1 MKRITLNL
9 IAFSLFASPIFA
21 EKIPVEGWYKSLG
34 GKRGDSWLDSG
45 KRQHLES
52 AKSLGEISLYSEN
65 FSFRATSVADV
76 YLSFLDKN
84 SNGKIIAKEVWTS
97 SKNSSLGFKGH
108 SSCEITGGSTIC
120 IMWFKGFGEYD
131 GKIMELSL
139 NEVDVNESNY
149 TQNRAADSP
158 NVYPLEG
165 KIIDEPKD

>member
-1 MKRITLNL
+1 MKKFIVCLMIVTLSTSTL
-9 IAFSLFASPIFA
+9 LA
-21 EKIPVEGWYKSLG
+21 EKNMSKVIIKNSSFEI
-34 GKRGDSWLDSG
+34 GDSWLDSG
-45 KRQHLES
+45 KRQHFES

-65 FSFRATSVADV
+65 FSFRAMSVADV

-84 SNGKIIAKEVWTS
+84 SNGKIIAKEAWTS

-108 SSCEITGGSTIC
+108 SSYEITVGSTIC

-149 TQNRAADSP
+149 TQKRTAD
-158 NVYPLEG
+158 
-165 KIIDEPKD
+165 

>member
-1 MKRITLNL
+1 MMVTLSTSTL
-9 IAFSLFASPIFA
+9 LA
-21 EKIPVEGWYKSLG
+21 EKIHVEGYYKNSSFEI
-34 GKRGDSWLDSG
+34 GDSWLDSG
-45 KRQHLES
+45 KRQHFES

-97 SKNSSLGFKGH
+97 SKNSSLEFKGH

-149 TQNRAADSP
+149 TQNRTADSP
-158 NVYPLEG
+158 NVYALEG

>member
-1 MKRITLNL
+1 MMVTLSTSTL
-9 IAFSLFASPIFA
+9 LA
-21 EKIPVEGWYKSLG
+21 EKKIHVEGYYKNSSFEI
-34 GKRGDSWLDSG
+34 GDSWLDSG
-45 KRQHLES
+45 KRQHFES

-149 TQNRAADSP
+149 TQNRTADSP
-158 NVYPLEG
+158 NVYALEG